1 MTKRTVIALMKK
13 HNIEGE
19 VSGAGTSFRVEL
31 ADEKTMRRFCR
42 LVVNLG
48 GVKCGDGSWCLRSTY
63 IDRGDPCDPTSAH
76 HY

>member
-1 MTKRTVIALMKK
+1 MNKRTGLSLMKK

-31 ADEKTMRRFCR
+31 ADTATMERFCA

-48 GVKCGDGSWCLRSTY
+48 GVKYADGSWGLSSTY